1 MAASSINATHL
12 PAATERRIPQGDARL
27 ELLEDLL
34 ERQDRLSAMGQ
45 MTARLAHQVRTPLA
59 SALLY
64 ASQLE
69 ATSPKQQAVV
79 EKLTRRLR
87 EVGRMMDDILGFV
100 RGAQRGRETVVVAE
114 LLEDVADTFAPAR
127 DSGAVSIVT
136 LQRELSFT
144 GNREAIKGALVNLLC
159 NALEACGAS
168 PRIELGAECRGHSL
182 WLTVTDN
189 GPGIASEHLPRLFEP
204 FFTTRP
210 KGTGL
215 GLAIVHAVAQAHGG
229 EVLVDS
235 APGNTTFAL
244 CLPAGESR

>member
-1 MAASSINATHL
+1 MAAISINAAHQ
-12 PAATERRIPQGDARL
+12 PAGNEGRGPQGDARL
-27 ELLEDLL
+27 ELLADLL

-64 ASQLE
+64 AAQLE

-79 EKLTRRLR
+79 EKLTKRLK
-87 EVGRMMDDILGFV
+87 ELGQIMDDILGFV
-100 RGAQRGRETVVVAE
+100 RGAQRGREKVVVTE

-136 LQRELSFT
+136 VQRELSFT

-159 NALEACGAS
+159 NALEACGVS
-168 PRIELGAECRGHSL
+168 PRVELGAECRGQCV

-189 GPGIASEHLPRLFEP
+189 GPGIAAENLPRLFEP

-244 CLPAGESR
+244 CLPTGETR